1 MKPNDTELNP
11 GRDNAMSD
19 DVTSEDS
26 LDRAGELQQVLHRD
40 IPLTRDMGL
49 TVLSWQAGQLRLH
62 LPLEPNINHKSTLF
76 GGSLYCGAVLAGWG
90 WLHVRL
96 REAGIEGGH
105 IVIQDGQI
113 SYPLPVRGDAV
124 AICDAP
130 DAAVWERFATTYQK
144 RGRARLTLH
153 TRLCAQGSDLE
164 AVRFV
169 GQFVLHR

>member
-1 MKPNDTELNP
+1 
-11 GRDNAMSD
+11 MS
-19 DVTSEDS
+19 EQP
-26 LDRAGELQQVLHRD
+26 LDQAAALEQVLHHD
-40 IPLTRDMGL
+40 IPLTREMGL
-49 TVLSWQAGQLRLH
+49 KVLSWQDQQLRLY
-62 LPLEPNINHKSTLF
+62 LPLAPNINHKSTLF

-96 REAGIEGGH
+96 LEAGISDGH

-130 DAAVWERFATTYQK
+130 DAVLWEKFLTTYTR
-144 RGRARLTLH
+144 RGRARLTLP
-153 TRLCAQGSDLE
+153 TRICAQGSDLE
-164 AVRFV
+164 AVRFI